1 MLYFESSTK
10 ELSKKYNEEGES
22 NNKQV
27 AIERERKKG
36 VFKNCGSDIKK
47 DFNSPKHAI
56 TINLL
61 KI

>member
-27 AIERERKKG
+27 AIYSGKLKEKEKREFLKTVEVTLKKMSIHL
-36 VFKNCGSDIKK
+36 N
-47 DFNSPKHAI
+47 
-56 TINLL
+56 TQ
-61 KI
+61 

>member
-27 AIERERKKG
+27 AIYSGKLKEKEKREFQKLWK
-36 VFKNCGSDIKK
+36 
-47 DFNSPKHAI
+47 
-56 TINLL
+56 
-61 KI
+61 